1 MSNLFAKTS
10 EKIHNAINNDKSII
24 RQAFLAR
31 GHVCKKIGTFYFQD
45 YAKKYESSENFYGA
59 NYRCIQDDM
68 CLHIALEEGV
78 RP

>member
-24 RQAFLAR
+24 RQAFLVR
-31 GHVCKKIGTFYFQD
+31 GHVCKKIGTFHFQD
-45 YAKKYESSENFYGA
+45 YAENENFYGA